1 MTAQLRTL
9 YLDWFNNWLTI
20 DAFCEHH
27 GIHRDD
33 AITLIE
39 LGRKYHE
46 QHCEN
51 LRFQLEDF
59 A

>member
-1 MTAQLRTL
+1 MTQQLRKL
-9 YLDWFNNWLTI
+9 YIDWFNNWITI

-46 QHCEN
+46 AYVEAVN
-51 LRFQLEDF
+51 LGLEEF

>member
-1 MTAQLRTL
+1 MTTQLRNL

-20 DAFCEHH
+20 DAFCDHH
-27 GIHRDD
+27 GIHRAD

-46 QHCEN
+46 QFVLEM
-51 LRFQLEDF
+51 EDF

>member
-1 MTAQLRTL
+1 MTTQLRNL

-20 DAFCEHH
+20 DAFCDHH
-27 GIHRDD
+27 GIHRAD

-46 QHCEN
+46 AHVEAAH
-51 LRFQLEDF
+51 LGLEDF

>member
-1 MTAQLRTL
+1 MTQQLRKL

-46 QHCEN
+46 AHAEAAN
-51 LRFQLEDF
+51 LGLEEF